1 MWRPIPVLVLVG
13 CLASTGCGGSSTA
26 GSPTSPTN
34 PSPGIS
40 ITMTM
45 TPGQRTSVDG
55 TNLTLQFTGVSS
67 DSRCPADALCITAGE
82 ALAVIEATMSARGGV
97 RLELSTLETR
107 RAVAVGDYRV
117 ELRGLDPYP
126 FGSLPRIQPSDY
138 RATIEVTGR

>member
-1 MWRPIPVLVLVG
+1 
-13 CLASTGCGGSSTA
+13 
-26 GSPTSPTN
+26 
-34 PSPGIS
+34 
-40 ITMTM
+40 MTM

-82 ALAVIEATMSARGGV
+82 ALAVFEATMSARGGV

>member
-1 MWRPIPVLVLVG
+1 MWRPIPVLVLLA

-82 ALAVIEATMSARGGV
+82 ALAVFEATMSARGGV

>member
-1 MWRPIPVLVLVG
+1 MWRPIPVLVLLG
-13 CLASTGCGGSSTA
+13 CLASSGCSESSTA
-26 GSPTSPTN
+26 GAPTSPTN
-34 PSPGIS
+34 PSPSIA

-45 TPGQRTSVDG
+45 TPGQRTSVEG

-82 ALAVIEATMSARGGV
+82 ALAVFEATMSARGGV
-97 RLELSTLETR
+97 RLELSTLDTR
-107 RAVAVGDYRV
+107 RAVTVGDYRV

>member
-1 MWRPIPVLVLVG
+1 MWRPIPVLVLLG

-82 ALAVIEATMSARGGV
+82 ALAVFEATMSARGGV

-138 RATIEVTGR
+138 RATIEVTER